1 MYLEQSAF
9 LCSLGKELLD
19 VSNTEKGKDATA
31 AAQFFTSSKLVGVRL
46 NLRFSAC
53 PVSLFYSWIVL

>member
-19 VSNTEKGKDATA
+19 VSDMEKGKDVTA
-31 AAQFFTSSKLVGVRL
+31 AAQ
-46 NLRFSAC
+46 
-53 PVSLFYSWIVL
+53 LFPPTN